1 MKNALISVLMVTGI
15 IICQND
21 TSYTFNENFK
31 EYQLSS
37 KKYFTDPDGLIMMK
51 VNVWGHVN
59 TPGGH
64 MVYDGIDFASLLSVV
79 GGPLNGANLKKVRLY
94 REVPDQNGY
103 LTYTINLDDFIRSG
117 DRSEFIKINPNDT
130 IIVPQKSTNVIMQQ
144 IGTVNTFLSLAML
157 YMQLQILMNR

>member
-1 MKNALISVLMVTGI
+1 MKNTLIIILMLTGI
-15 IICQND
+15 VICQND
-21 TSYTFNENFK
+21 ISYTSNENFK

-37 KKYFTDPDGLIMMK
+37 KKYFTDSDGTIMMK

-64 MVYDGIDFASLLSVV
+64 MVYDGIDFASLLSIV
-79 GGPLNGANLKKVRLY
+79 GGPMNGADLKKVRLY
-94 REVPDQNGY
+94 REIPDKNGY
-103 LTYTINLDDFIRSG
+103 LTYEINLHDFIRSG
-117 DRSEFIKINPNDT
+117 DRSGFIKINPNDT
-130 IIVPQKSTNVIMQQ
+130 IIVPQKFTNVIMRQ